1 MGRTTSKHIHINTQ
15 KKKKT
20 DAELDSMSW
29 CDKCELISKDPAT
42 CAQYFNNKVQKFVK
56 HILKSPYSPFSILTT
71 SFDRVEFQHRGSP
84 HIHGLL
90 WIKNAPHYDKDTDK
104 DIIQYIDSIISCS
117 FNEENK
123 KYVDLQIHKHSKT
136 CIRKIAN
143 KKKCRF
149 GAPWPPLDKTQILY
163 PLEPD
168 EVHNKELH
176 SKTYDDINKFI
187 QTKYK
192 NKNFIDFDQILNQ
205 LNISYETYI
214 LALRSTIKK
223 KKIFLK

>member
-1 MGRTTSKHIHINTQ
+1 MAPSM
-15 KKKKT
+15 KK
-20 DAELDSMSW
+20 
-29 CDKCELISKDPAT
+29 
-42 CAQYFNNKVQKFVK
+42 
-56 HILKSPYSPFSILTT
+56 
-71 SFDRVEFQHRGSP
+71 
-84 HIHGLL
+84 
-90 WIKNAPHYDKDTDK
+90 IKNMLTCK
-104 DIIQYIDSIISCS
+104 SI
-117 FNEENK
+117 N
-123 KYVDLQIHKHSKT
+123 
-136 CIRKIAN
+136 IRKHVSEKLPTKRN
-143 KKKCRF
+143 VDSVLLGHHSTKN
-149 GAPWPPLDKTQILY
+149 QILY

-223 KKIFLK
+223 KRIFLK